1 MKQNGIDILKIFIAD
16 KIRQRKGELASIYN
30 SAEEQQAQLE
40 VLKVLEAT
48 AQAQR
53 YAKWCSGNNEIIVL
67 ESILRKIKEI
77 EQVKNEDENNRKR

>member
-1 MKQNGIDILKIFIAD
+1 MKQNGIDILKVFIAD

-77 EQVKNEDENNRKR
+77 EQVKDENNRKR